1 MSGDIRNIIKEQ
13 KYCDKRIL
21 DMIKHYLN
29 NVGWRDDERLN
40 NIYWYIVNGRKAK
53 EKKWKRKRKKK

>member
-40 NIYWYIVNGRKAK
+40 NIYWYIVNGRKSK
-53 EKKWKRKRKKK
+53 EKK

>member
-21 DMIKHYLN
+21 DMIKYYLN

-40 NIYWYIVNGRKAK
+40 NIYWHIVNGRKAK
-53 EKKWKRKRKKK
+53 EKK